1 MEEKKKEEMESRG
14 GKGSGEEFNE
24 KRKEKLPSIYIYIPI
39 NNRWRKTGLYKWK
52 R

>member
-24 KRKEKLPSIYIYIPI
+24 KRKEKLSSIYIYRLITDGGKQDFT
-39 NNRWRKTGLYKWK
+39 NGKGK
-52 R
+52 